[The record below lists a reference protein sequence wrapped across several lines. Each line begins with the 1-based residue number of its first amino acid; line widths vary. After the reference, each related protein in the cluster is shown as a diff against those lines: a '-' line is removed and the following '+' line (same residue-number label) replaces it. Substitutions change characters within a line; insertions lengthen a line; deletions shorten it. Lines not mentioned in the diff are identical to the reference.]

1 MKLEKLSANER
12 RFAEENHNLI
22 YSFLHQHGYSIEDFY
37 SIVVFGYLKAVQTY
51 HRTNIRENYSFAC
64 IAYSSMKTEI
74 KDHFKAESRQKRK
87 PEENLVSIDAE
98 NDGNE
103 NLMEMIG
110 DGSAEDAAIGKY
122 TILDLLKELSDQ
134 QKEIILMRMQGF
146 SNMEIIGRMEIP
158 SSSFYKEINRIK
170 QKVNAKRG
178 KGKL

>member
-1 MKLEKLSANER
+1 MKLEKLSDNER

-37 SIVVFGYLKAVQTY
+37 SIAVFGYLKAVQTY

-87 PEENLVSIDAE
+87 PEENLVSMDAE

-122 TILDLLKELSDQ
+122 IVMDLMDELSDQ

-146 SNMEIIGRMEIP
+146 SNMEIIDRMEIP
-158 SSSFYKEINRIK
+158 SSSFYKEINRIR
-170 QKVNAKRG
+170 QRVNTKRG
-178 KGKL
+178 QGK

>member
-22 YSFLHQHGYSIEDFY
+22 YSFLHQHEYSIEDFY
-37 SIVVFGYLKAVQTY
+37 SIAVFGYLKAVQTY

-87 PEENLVSIDAE
+87 SEENLVSMDAE

-110 DGSAEDAAIGKY
+110 DGSAEDAALGKY
-122 TILDLLKELSDQ
+122 NMLALLEELSDQ

-146 SNMEIIGRMEIP
+146 SNMEIIDRMEIP
-158 SSSFYKEINRIK
+158 SSSFYKEINRIR
-170 QKVNAKRG
+170 QRVNTKRG
-178 KGKL
+178 EGK